1 MTHYKTAKEDIV
13 PFGQKLAFGS
23 GHLANQLFPAAL
35 GVFMVVLVMSLGM
48 NPVLAGLLGALPRL
62 LDALTDP
69 IMGFISDNTRSKWGR
84 RKPYIFIGS
93 AITGVA
99 FMVMWQLNP
108 ENSQTYNFF
117 YFLIVSIFFY
127 IGYTIFATPL
137 IGLGYE
143 MTPDYN
149 ERTRLMAVSQWMGQV
164 AWMIAPWFWVI
175 IYDPSIF
182 ESAPAGARVLSIWVG
197 AICMILGVLPALF
210 NKEMILPDNSKRAN
224 LSMNELAAN
233 TKEFVKG
240 IKLTIKNK
248 PFIKLCGATFLIFN
262 GFQTIA
268 QFAMFIIVYYL
279 FNGDKV
285 AAGSW
290 PAWFGTISAMATA
303 FLVIPIVTKIS
314 EKVGKKNAFVI
325 ATLISMIGYGLK
337 WWGFNPANPWL
348 MFMPIPFLSFGI
360 GGLFTLMMSM
370 TADVCDLDELNN
382 GERREGMFGAV
393 YWWMVKLGTALA
405 LLTSGIVL
413 QAVGF
418 DQSIDQQATETLI
431 NLRIADIIIPILTAV
446 MAILIVWKYDITE
459 TKAHE
464 IREALILRRGKAK
477 HEGQEVNNE
486 NMTEEVTPSTIKL

>member
-1 MTHYKTAKEDIV
+1 MVSYKTSREDIV
-13 PFGQKLAFGS
+13 PFGQKVSFGS

-35 GVFMVVLVMSLGM
+35 GVFMVVLVMSLNM
-48 NPVLAGLLGALPRL
+48 NPILAGILGALPRL

-69 IMGFISDNTRSKWGR
+69 IMGFISDNTKSKWGR
-84 RKPYIFIGS
+84 RKPYILVGS
-93 AITGVA
+93 VITGVS

-108 ENSQTYNFF
+108 DNSQTYNFV

-149 ERTRLMAVSQWMGQV
+149 ERTRLMAVSQWMGQI

-175 IYDPSIF
+175 IYDPTFF
-182 ESAPAGARVLSIWVG
+182 ESAPEGARTLSIWVG
-197 AICMILGVLPALF
+197 ALCMILGIMPALF
-210 NKEMILPDNSKRAN
+210 NKEMIVPEDEQPSR
-224 LSMNELAAN
+224 LSMKELAKN
-233 TKEFVKG
+233 TKEFLIG

-248 PFIKLCGATFLIFN
+248 PFLKLCGATFLIFN

-285 AAGSW
+285 ASGTW
-290 PAWFGTISAMATA
+290 PAWFGTISAVATA
-303 FLVIPIVTKIS
+303 VVVIPVVTKLS
-314 EKVGKKNAFVI
+314 EKYGKKNAFII
-325 ATLISMIGYGLK
+325 ATFISIIGYALK
-337 WWGFNPANPWL
+337 WWGFDPSNPWL

-382 GERREGMFGAV
+382 GKRREGMFGAV
-393 YWWMVKLGTALA
+393 YWWMVKLGTAIA
-405 LLTSGIVL
+405 LLTSGVVL
-413 QAVGF
+413 HFVGF
-418 DQSIDQQATETLI
+418 DESVDVQTVSALT
-431 NLRIADIIIPILTAV
+431 NLRIADIIIPVVTAL
-446 MAILIVWKYDITE
+446 MAIVIIWRYDIDE
-459 TKAHE
+459 KRALE
-464 IREALILRRGKAK
+464 IREALISRRGKVK
-477 HEGQEVNNE
+477 HQGDNGNN
-486 NMTEEVTPSTIKL
+486 

>member
-108 ENSQTYNFF
+108 EDSQTYNFF

-175 IYDPSIF
+175 IYDPTIF
-182 ESAPAGARVLSIWVG
+182 DSAPEGARILSIWVG
-197 AICMILGVLPALF
+197 AICMVLGVLPALF
-210 NKEMILPDNSKRAN
+210 NKEMILPDNSKRVN
-224 LSMNELAAN
+224 LSLRELGSN
-233 TKEFVKG
+233 TKEFLKG
-240 IKLTIKNK
+240 IKLTLKNK
-248 PFIKLCGATFLIFN
+248 PFMKLCGATFLIFN

-285 AAGSW
+285 ASGSW
-290 PAWFGTISAMATA
+290 PAWFGTVSALATA

-325 ATLISMIGYGLK
+325 ATIISMIGYALK

-418 DQSIDQQATETLI
+418 DQSIDQQTVETLT
-431 NLRIADIIIPILTAV
+431 NLRLADIIIPIVTAA

-459 TKAHE
+459 KRALE
-464 IREALILRRGKAK
+464 IREALIAKRGKAK
-477 HEGQEVNNE
+477 H
-486 NMTEEVTPSTIKL
+486 

>member
-1 MTHYKTAKEDIV
+1 MTHYKTDQKDIV

-23 GHLANQLFPAAL
+23 GHLANQLFPASL

-48 NPVLAGLLGALPRL
+48 NPILAGILGALPRF

-69 IMGFISDNTRSKWGR
+69 IMGFISDNTKSKWGR
-84 RKPYIFIGS
+84 RKPYILLGS
-93 AITGVA
+93 IITGIS

-108 ENSQTYNFF
+108 ENSEMYNFF

-149 ERTRLMAVSQWMGQV
+149 ERTRLMAVSQFMGQV
-164 AWMIAPWFWVI
+164 AWMVAPWFWVI
-175 IYDPSIF
+175 IYDQSLF
-182 ESAPAGARVLSIWVG
+182 DSAPEGARILSIWVG
-197 AICMILGVLPALF
+197 ALCMVLGVLPAFF
-210 NKEMILPDNSKRAN
+210 NKEMIVPDQDKLKN
-224 LSMNELAAN
+224 LSMKEMSGNA
-233 TKEFVKG
+233 KEFIRG
-240 IKLTIKNK
+240 IKLTLNNK
-248 PFIKLCGATFLIFN
+248 PFLKLCGATFFIFN

-268 QFAMFIIVYYL
+268 QFAFFIIVYYL
-279 FNGDKV
+279 FNGDK
-285 AAGSW
+285 AGAGNW
-290 PAWFGTISAMATA
+290 PAWFGTISALATA

-314 EKVGKKNAFVI
+314 EKVGKKNSFII
-325 ATLISMIGYGLK
+325 ATLLSIVGYALK
-337 WWGFNPANPWL
+337 WWGFSPSNPWL

-393 YWWMVKLGTALA
+393 YWWMVKLGTAIA
-405 LLTSGIVL
+405 MLTSGIVL
-413 QAVGF
+413 HYIGF
-418 DQSIDQQATETLI
+418 DESVEVQTIETLT
-431 NLRIADIIIPILTAV
+431 NLRIADIVIPIVTAFI
-446 MAILIVWKYDITE
+446 AIFLVWKYDITE

-464 IREALILRRGKAK
+464 IREALIARRGKVAREDK
-477 HEGQEVNNE
+477 
-486 NMTEEVTPSTIKL
+486 